1 MSAINKTSVD
11 VCTNVRFDDE
21 ENEKSQP
28 PADGVNKLVIKEK
41 TKRDKTLFTE
51 SPTAVDRKTIVGVQ
65 CDSVLSE
72 SSNELSSLEASE
84 ISNKVAYLQHLRE
97 LSLSTSDAART
108 GAVDVRLRPNI
119 SISVVSE
126 RFAETTGLS
135 NKHNRAASTHEGV
148 KRKQVGDEELDN
160 KTLPRI
166 GASGKG
172 SKETSGRR
180 PQGIEPVK
188 LARETADKTEDKPED
203 CSKVASG
210 RRPQRLET
218 VKPATRTSDKAENE
232 PKNYSKVTSSNSEKI
247 EPVNLATKTPD
258 KTENKPEDYPK
269 ATSGR
274 KPQRL
279 EPVKPATKTLGKTEN
294 KPESCS
300 KVTSSKSAQRIEPV
314 KLATKTTDK
323 TEQKPQNYSKE
334 TSGKRA
340 QTIEPVK
347 LATKTADKTED
358 KPEDSSKVASGRR
371 PQRLETVKPA
381 TRTSDKAENEPE
393 SYSRVTSGRRPQR
406 KEPAK
411 EMANKTQNTTSRA
424 ESLSTNQHI
433 TICKKERVTTC
444 EVIPSELLG
453 TTNSMLQTEE
463 STVDHHLQTW

>member
-1 MSAINKTSVD
+1 MSLNLHSPSETSSAINKTSVD

-28 PADGVNKLVIKEK
+28 PADGVNKLVTKEK
-41 TKRDKTLFTE
+41 TKRNETLFTE
-51 SPTAVDRKTIVGVQ
+51 SKTAVDRKTIVGVQ

-97 LSLSTSDAART
+97 LSLSASDAART

-188 LARETADKTEDKPED
+188 LARETADK
-203 CSKVASG
+203 S
-210 RRPQRLET
+210 Q
-218 VKPATRTSDKAENE
+218 NE

-247 EPVNLATKTPD
+247 EPVKLATKTPD

-279 EPVKPATKTLGKTEN
+279 EPVKPATKTSGKTEN

-323 TEQKPQNYSKE
+323 AEKKPQNYSKE

-340 QTIEPVK
+340 QKIEPVK
-347 LATKTADKTED
+347 LATKTADNTEDKPED

>member
-1 MSAINKTSVD
+1 MPSIDSVHHFTVSCHSSSLSQLYLSLNLHSPSETSSAINKTSVD

-108 GAVDVRLRPNI
+108 GAVDVRLKPNI
-119 SISVVSE
+119 SISAVSE

-166 GASGKG
+166 GASGNG

-203 CSKVASG
+203 C
-210 RRPQRLET
+210 
-218 VKPATRTSDKAENE
+218 
-232 PKNYSKVTSSNSEKI
+232 
-247 EPVNLATKTPD
+247 
-258 KTENKPEDYPK
+258 
-269 ATSGR
+269 
-274 KPQRL
+274 
-279 EPVKPATKTLGKTEN
+279 
-294 KPESCS
+294 
-300 KVTSSKSAQRIEPV
+300 
-314 KLATKTTDK
+314 
-323 TEQKPQNYSKE
+323 
-334 TSGKRA
+334 
-340 QTIEPVK
+340 
-347 LATKTADKTED
+347 
-358 KPEDSSKVASGRR
+358 SKVASGRR